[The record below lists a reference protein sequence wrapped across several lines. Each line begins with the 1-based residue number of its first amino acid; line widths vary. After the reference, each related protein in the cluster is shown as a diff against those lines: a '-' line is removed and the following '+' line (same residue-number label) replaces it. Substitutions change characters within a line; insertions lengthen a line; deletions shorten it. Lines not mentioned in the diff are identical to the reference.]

1 MNLVKEQSVQLNGF
15 TLHGIET
22 LKYKTN
28 TIALRLKAPLA
39 DDTVTTRALLPYV
52 LQSGT
57 EKYPSTLKL
66 RTKLDEL
73 YGASLNVD
81 VSKKGE
87 YQVITIRM
95 DIANEK
101 YLTDQMPL
109 LKNGLELLAEILLS
123 PAKENGVFSK
133 QNVEKE
139 KRSLKQRIQA
149 VYDDKMRFANMRLIQ
164 EMCKEEP
171 YRLNAHGNI
180 DDLEK
185 INERLLFEY
194 YQRALVND
202 EIDLYIVGDI
212 NFELVKEM
220 AEQAFILPASRK
232 MNFVKSNVAHKKVAD
247 VKEVVEEQDI
257 KQGKLHIGCRT
268 NVTYQDD
275 DYFALQMYNGI
286 FGGFSHSKLFINVR
300 EKESLAYYAASRF
313 ESHKGLLMIMSGIES
328 ANYEK
333 CVTIIKDQME
343 QMRNGN
349 FTEDEIIQTKAVLKN
364 QILET
369 IDTPFG
375 LIEVLYHNIVSGY
388 KRPFEDWLT
397 KIEAITKDDITA
409 VATKVELDTIYFLKG
424 LEGA

>member
-1 MNLVKEQSVQLNGF
+1 MNLVKEESVQLNGL

-28 TIALRLKAPLA
+28 TIALRLKAPLS

-57 EKYPSTLKL
+57 EKFPSTLKL

-81 VSKKGE
+81 VGKKGE
-87 YQVITIRM
+87 YQIITIRM

-101 YLTDQMPL
+101 YLTDTTPL
-109 LKNGLELLAEILLS
+109 LKNGLELMAEILFS
-123 PAKENGVFSK
+123 PATENEGFLK
-133 QNVEKE
+133 TIVEKE
-139 KRSLKQRIQA
+139 KRALKQRIQA
-149 VYDDKMRFANMRLIQ
+149 VYDDKMRYANMRLIE

-171 YRLNAHGNI
+171 YRLNAHGTI
-180 DDLEK
+180 EDLEK
-185 INERLLFEY
+185 ITEKSLYEY
-194 YQRALVND
+194 YQAALLND

-212 NFELVKEM
+212 HFDTVKEIV
-220 AEQAFILPASRK
+220 EKAFILPSSRK
-232 MNFVKSNVAHKKVAD
+232 MNFVKTNVAHKKVAA
-247 VKEVVEEQDI
+247 VNEVVEQQDI

-268 NVTYQDD
+268 NVTYKDN

-300 EKESLAYYAASRF
+300 EKQSLAYYAASRF
-313 ESHKGLLMIMSGIES
+313 ESHKGLLMIMSGIEFV
-328 ANYEK
+328 NYEK
-333 CVTIIKDQME
+333 CVNIIKEQME

-349 FTEDEIIQTKAVLKN
+349 FTDDEISQTKAVLKN

-369 IDTPFG
+369 IDTPSG
-375 LIEVLYHNIVSGY
+375 LIEVLYHNIVSGH
-388 KRPFEDWLT
+388 KRPIEDWIT
-397 KIEAITKDDITA
+397 KIDSIAKEEITA
-409 VATKVELDTIYFLKG
+409 VAAKVELDTVYFLKG

>member
-1 MNLVKEQSVQLNGF
+1 MNLVKEESVHLNGF

-28 TIALRLKAPLA
+28 TIVLKMKAPLQE
-39 DDTVTTRALLPYV
+39 DTVTTRALLPYV

-57 EKYPSTLKL
+57 ETFPSTLKL

-73 YGASLNVD
+73 YGASLNID
-81 VSKKGE
+81 VAKKGE
-87 YQVITIRM
+87 YQIITIRM

-101 YLTDQMPL
+101 YLTDPTPL
-109 LKNGLELLAEILLS
+109 LKNGLELIAEILLS
-123 PAKENGVFSK
+123 PAMENGIFISSIVD
-133 QNVEKE
+133 KE
-139 KRSLKQRIQA
+139 KRALKSRIQA
-149 VYDDKMRFANMRLIQ
+149 VYDDKMRYANMRLIQ
-164 EMCKEEP
+164 EMCEEEP

-185 INERLLFEY
+185 ISAKDLYDY
-194 YQRALVND
+194 YQEALRND

-212 NFELVKEM
+212 NINSVKET
-220 AEQAFILPASRK
+220 AEKVFNLPADREK
-232 MNFVKSNVAHKKVAD
+232 RFVKTNVAHKRVVD
-247 VKEVVEEQDI
+247 IKEIIEEQDI

-268 NVTYQDD
+268 NVTYHDN
-275 DYFALQMYNGI
+275 DYFALQLYNGI

-313 ESHKGLLMIMSGIES
+313 ESHKGLLMIMSGIEF

-333 CVTIIKDQME
+333 AVNIIKEQME
-343 QMRNGN
+343 EMKKGN
-349 FTEDEIIQTKAVLKN
+349 FTDDELAQTKAVLKN

-369 IDTPFG
+369 IDTPHG
-375 LIEVLYHNIVSGY
+375 LIEVLYHNIVAGFS
-388 KRPFEDWLT
+388 RPFDDWLT
-397 KIEAITKDDITA
+397 KIDEVTKDQIEA
-409 VATKVELDTIYFLKG
+409 VAKKVDLDTIYFLKG

>member
-101 YLTDQMPL
+101 YLTDQTPL
-109 LKNGLELLAEILLS
+109 LKKGLELLAEILLS
-123 PAKENGVFSK
+123 PATENGVFSK

-149 VYDDKMRFANMRLIQ
+149 VYDDKMRYANMRLIQ

-180 DDLEK
+180 DDLEN
-185 INERLLFEY
+185 INEKLLFEY

-212 NFELVKEM
+212 DIDNAKEM
-220 AEQAFILPASRK
+220 AEKAFVLPSSRN
-232 MNFVKSNVAHKKVAD
+232 MNFVKTNVAHKKVAD
-247 VKEVVEEQDI
+247 VKQVVEEQDI

-268 NVTYQDD
+268 NVTYHDD

-343 QMRNGN
+343 QMQNGN

-397 KIEAITKDDITA
+397 KIEAITKDEITA
-409 VATKVELDTIYFLKG
+409 VAAKVELDTIYFLKG

>member
-388 KRPFEDWLT
+388 NRPFEDWLT